1 MDHGGFLKRLTLF
14 IVMRLLGIK
23 DLYGQLSQ
31 NPHPANRPGGVAIL
45 RAHLDGARGNVND
58 SFLTNCTGKPDSALY
73 LSRPPHRFLHT
84 IPTIVTTKKQRLDR
98 IASG

>member
-14 IVMRLLGIK
+14 IAMRLLGIN

-31 NPHPANRPGGVAIL
+31 NPYPANRPGGAAIL
-45 RAHLDGARGNVND
+45 RAHLDGARRNVND

-73 LSRPPHRFLHT
+73 LSRPLHRFLHT
-84 IPTIVTTKKQRLDR
+84 IPTIVTTKKQGPDR